1 MSTNKQFKDVAVNE
15 EFMLNGVQ
23 YKKIEEVKVSC
34 CRSINACRVD
44 DVNKKI
50 QVKPLDEVT
59 TNNE

>member
-34 CRSINACRVD
+34 CRSINACMVD

-59 TNNE
+59 INNE